1 MTKLIIA
8 YPNIV
13 RPRNMCYLTKSLQL
27 TQRSVKVAV
36 LNLKGVA

>member
-1 MTKLIIA
+1 MTNLIIV

-13 RPRNMCYLTKSLQL
+13 RPINLHYLTISLQL

-36 LNLKGVA
+36 LNLKDVA